1 MTIHSNA
8 HGIDKPSMMLLSD
21 TSVVNTLYEFF
32 KGDVLL
38 KFYQKIQNTDELKD
52 DNVSSA
58 RYLNLVL
65 SECLA
70 HLHIKEGQYDKAELA
85 LQTFDFDDIVN
96 SLPMEQ
102 AIRFF
107 LDKSRLF
114 TFRYNLIESARTLS
128 SIFTLLNQNMMHKS
142 AVWSCVSENAYLK
155 FHSYFIHFLTIS
167 T

>member
-1 MTIHSNA
+1 MTIQSNA
-8 HGIDKPSMMLLSD
+8 YGIGRPSMMLLSD

-38 KFYQKIQNTDELKD
+38 KFYQKIQNTVELKD

-70 HLHIKEGQYDKAELA
+70 HLHIKEGQYDKVELA

-107 LDKSRLF
+107 LISLD
-114 TFRYNLIESARTLS
+114 
-128 SIFTLLNQNMMHKS
+128 
-142 AVWSCVSENAYLK
+142 YLPTD
-155 FHSYFIHFLTIS
+155 IT
-167 T
+167 